1 MPTTTARWSPTCT
14 LTTDA
19 GTTGES
25 DKDVTTEKDSF
36 KIEFA
41 VEVTDLEKVGAGGIS
56 DIWAWLAPAGKS
68 GDDDDRDTVL
78 SYVRDAGYR

>member
-1 MPTTTARWSPTCT
+1 MYMPPTTARRSPTCT
-14 LTTDA
+14 RLLPA

-36 KIEFA
+36 KIEFV

-68 GDDDDRDTVL
+68 PVTTTTATRSCLT
-78 SYVRDAGYR
+78 